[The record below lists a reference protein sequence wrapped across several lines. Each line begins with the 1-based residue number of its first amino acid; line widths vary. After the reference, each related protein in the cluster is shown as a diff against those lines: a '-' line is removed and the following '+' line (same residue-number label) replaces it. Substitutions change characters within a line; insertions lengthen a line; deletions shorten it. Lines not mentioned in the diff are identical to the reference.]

1 MGDRQKFAILC
12 AARRVWAVSS
22 IHGEVAALNRLH
34 RAMIPRLEP
43 GDRLVYLGNLIGRGT
58 GTTATLDSLLRFRSL
73 FLARP
78 DAFACDVVHLRGCQ
92 EEMWQKLLQLQFA
105 TDPKAVLQW
114 MLDQGL
120 AGSLESYG
128 IAPAEGLREAAA
140 GPRQLTR
147 WTGALRER
155 IQAHAGH
162 WQLLGSLRR
171 AAYTERLDG
180 TDGNGGPGNQGWG
193 LLFVN
198 AGVEPARPL
207 EAQKDSF
214 WWGGSGFAAIDRP
227 YGGYRRVVRGF
238 CPQHPGLDLGDFTAT
253 LDGGCG
259 FGGPLLAACFAVD
272 GSLVD
277 EIEVAA
283 QS

>member
-1 MGDRQKFAILC
+1 
-12 AARRVWAVSS
+12 
-22 IHGEVAALNRLH
+22 
-34 RAMIPRLEP
+34 MIARLEP
-43 GDRLVYLGNLIGRGT
+43 GDRLVYLGNLIGRGA
-58 GTTATLDSLLRFRSL
+58 GATATVDSLLRFRSL

-78 DAFACDVVHLRGCQ
+78 DAFACDVVHLRGSQ

-120 AGSLESYG
+120 AASLEAYG
-128 IAPAEGLREAAA
+128 VPPSEGLREAAA

-147 WTGALRER
+147 WTSALRER
-155 IQAHAGH
+155 IQAYDGH

-171 AAYTERLDG
+171 AAYTDRADAAGG
-180 TDGNGGPGNQGWG
+180 TTGSGNSGWG

-198 AGVEPARPL
+198 AGLEPERPL

-214 WWGGSGFAAIDRP
+214 WWGGGGFAAVDRP

-238 CPQHPGLDLGDFTAT
+238 CPQHPGLELGDFTAT
-253 LDGGCG
+253 LDAGCG
-259 FGGPLLAACFAVD
+259 FGGPLLAACFALD

-283 QS
+283 